1 MRLVNNAI
9 TGVTYIPTEGHPGT
23 VTRVKRAKPQET
35 TVQAQ
40 DTPGT
45 QTSKSRQKTPAKK
58 RAATTQQHVATK
70 KTKKPVR
77 ESLNVSCKI
86 VTTAPSKN
94 HVTVR
99 HDRKKTLAMK
109 RNRKAKQILQT
120 MDFVPTTELDYSEKL
135 EKFWDKATTKMNNL
149 KYTLYLMLTYPQ
161 ITTNKN
167 TPNDLSEMLSSLF
180 QIHRTI
186 NLLPGV
192 SKNTKKKMRAAVHT
206 TITVTQNTRKI
217 LLANSKTR

>member
-58 RAATTQQHVATK
+58 RAATTQQHVASK
-70 KTKKPVR
+70 KTKKPR

-86 VTTAPSKN
+86 VTTVPSKN

-120 MDFVPTTELDYSEKL
+120 MPFTQPTELDYSEKL
-135 EKFWDKATTKMNNL
+135 EQFWNKATTKMNNL
-149 KYTLYLMLTYPQ
+149 KRTLYLILTYPD

-167 TPNDLSEMLSSLF
+167 TPKDLSEMLNSLLQIYSS
-180 QIHRTI
+180 I
-186 NLLPGV
+186 NQLPNV
-192 SKNTKKKMRAAVHT
+192 SKNAKKKMRAVVYS
-206 TITVTQNTRKI
+206 TIMATRNTRKVLI
-217 LLANSKTR
+217 ANGKTR